1 MMLTYSLYTLCVF
14 QILSNTC
21 NSCLSQINLAKWE
34 DNRENER
41 RRLLLEEAKTKQQGG
56 ASASV
61 SKRRNFLKKWMSRL
75 GKKFDFLYSFIF
87 INQTLFRTLHH

>member
-1 MMLTYSLYTLCVF
+1 MC
-14 QILSNTC
+14 SNIC

-61 SKRRNFLKKWMSRL
+61 TKRRNFLKKWMSRL
-75 GKKFDFLYSFIF
+75 GKKFYSFLF
-87 INQTLFRTLHH
+87 INQTLFRSLHH